1 MQFRE
6 TPVIEQTNKTYSKIY
21 QRTFETKYAVL
32 SYFWHYA
39 KQYKTDIAE
48 PLKVIKTLS
57 KLIKN
62 LQISYPS

>member
-21 QRTFETKYAVL
+21 IYALSKQKTVL

-48 PLKVIKTLS
+48 PLK
-57 KLIKN
+57 KL
-62 LQISYPS
+62 